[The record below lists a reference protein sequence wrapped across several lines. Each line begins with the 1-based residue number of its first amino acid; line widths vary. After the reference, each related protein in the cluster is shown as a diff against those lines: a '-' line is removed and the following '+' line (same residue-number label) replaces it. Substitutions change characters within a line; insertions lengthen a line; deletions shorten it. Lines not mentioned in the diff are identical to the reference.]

1 MAAETI
7 EIDGSQGEGGG
18 QVLRTALA
26 HSLHTRRPF
35 RIVNVR
41 AKRDKPGLLR
51 QHLTSV
57 LAAARLSNAE
67 VSGAELGSSRIEF
80 RPGALVPGD
89 YEFAIGTAGS
99 TSLVLQAVLP
109 PLLVG
114 AGRTRLRLFGGTHNS
129 AAPPFEFFEQALA
142 PLLRRMG
149 AKLELELVRP
159 GFYPAG
165 GGEIVVTVEPVARLE
180 PIELLERGAGRSHRA
195 LVRISNL
202 RREIG
207 AVELIGVE
215 HVLGWPASEGRIESS
230 RDALGPGNAVLL
242 FVECEHVTEVFSSF
256 GERGLPAERVG
267 MAVAQEAKAWLDA
280 GAPVGMHL
288 ADQLLVP
295 LAMAGGGS
303 FRASEATD
311 HARTV
316 VDVVNRFVDVSI
328 SIEERATGDVRFAV
342 AKRA

>member
-18 QVLRTALA
+18 QILRTALA
-26 HSLHTRRPF
+26 LSMHARRPF
-35 RIVNVR
+35 KMTAIR
-41 AKRDKPGLLR
+41 ARRDKPGLLR

-57 LAAARLSNAE
+57 LAAAKLSGAE
-67 VSGAELGSSRIEF
+67 VVGAELGSLELEF

-89 YEFAIGTAGS
+89 YEFSIGTAGS
-99 TSLVLQAVLP
+99 TTLVLQAVLP

-114 AGRTRLRLFGGTHNS
+114 AGRTRLRLVGGTHNS

-149 AKLELELVRP
+149 AKLELELIRP

-165 GGEIVVTVEPVARLE
+165 GGEIVVTIEPVARLE

-207 AVELIGVE
+207 AMELTGVE
-215 HVLGWPASEGRIESS
+215 HVLGWPAEEGRIDFT
-230 RDALGPGNAVLL
+230 RNALGPGNAVLL

-267 MAVAQEAKAWLDA
+267 MTVAQEAKAWLA
-280 GAPVGMHL
+280 SGAPVGLHL

-295 LAMAGGGS
+295 LAMAGGGT
-303 FRASEATD
+303 FRASEATE

-316 VDVVNRFVDVSI
+316 VDVVRRFADVSI
-328 SIEERATGDVRFAV
+328 ALDERAAGDVRFTIAG
-342 AKRA
+342 